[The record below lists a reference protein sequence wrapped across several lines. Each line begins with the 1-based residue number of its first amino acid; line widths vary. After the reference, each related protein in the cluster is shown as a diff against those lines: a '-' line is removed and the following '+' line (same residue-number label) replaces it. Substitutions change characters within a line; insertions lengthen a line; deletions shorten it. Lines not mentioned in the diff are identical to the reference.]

1 MQVLLLVGTALAAQQ
16 RVASSSREAS
26 PVRGMV
32 DQHCAGCHNSQ
43 MKNGGLDL
51 ESIRLDDVA
60 QHPDVWERVVRKLR
74 ARQMPPVGMKR
85 PEESHL

>member
-1 MQVLLLVGTALAAQQ
+1 MQVLLLAGTAPAAQQ

-32 DQHCAGCHNSQ
+32 DQHCASCHNSQ

-51 ESIRLDDVA
+51 ESIRLDDVVTTSR
-60 QHPDVWERVVRKLR
+60 HLGKGCPKTSR
-74 ARQMPPVGMKR
+74 ATDASCRDEAP
-85 PEESHL
+85 